1 MRNFDLALAILELP
15 QPDPVPLRMSW
26 MRRAGGSY
34 GAFTHWFVCRWM
46 KRPCRADGVTFSLAN
61 SLRYWSPNAVA
72 PWEWP

>member
-26 MRRAGGSY
+26 MRAAAGSQL
-34 GAFTHWFVCRWM
+34 FTHWFVCRWM
-46 KRPCRADGVTFSLAN
+46 KNPSHPASATFNLKSQVQ
-61 SLRYWSPNAVA
+61 YWSPNAVV